1 MNWARTILD
10 GIVLCVIFN
19 AVVGLFFFVF
29 PQAYSGMFPKG
40 IKKAAA
46 PYVKRKDVVVLYCIL
61 MVKKQSG
68 QVQKNCVCPAFF
80 VDFQEII
87 WYNREID
94 AAFRSC
100 K

>member
-68 QVQKNCVCPAFF
+68 QVQKTASVLRFLLTF
-80 VDFQEII
+80 RRLSGII
-87 WYNREID
+87 G
-94 AAFRSC
+94 